1 MAQEKYPEKCPWDL
15 GPSQKQSHLN
25 EWTLVN
31 GPEVVQFSRVPDD
44 KYRFNLI
51 LNGELREKIL
61 LFQARLTY
69 QKLLDKG
76 YKLQVS
82 D

>member
-1 MAQEKYPEKCPWDL
+1 MVQEKYPANCPWDF
-15 GPSQKQSHLN
+15 GPDQKQSKQN

-31 GPEVVQFSRVPDD
+31 GSETVMFSKDETD
-44 KYRFNLI
+44 KHRFKLTY
-51 LNGELREKIL
+51 NGELREHLL

-76 YKLQVS
+76 YKLLGP
-82 D
+82 